1 MSLRCDDTSFIYTP
15 PLLPQPLFDLATLA
29 LIQRGLPS
37 SVCLNSLYLFL
48 FFFSRPRREMKGT
61 SWKAGKLASK

>member
-15 PLLPQPLFDLATLA
+15 PLLPQPLFDLALVA

-37 SVCLNSLYLFL
+37 SVPEQPVPPFV
-48 FFFSRPRREMKGT
+48 FGPPRKLKGT
-61 SWKAGKLASK
+61 SSKAAKLASK